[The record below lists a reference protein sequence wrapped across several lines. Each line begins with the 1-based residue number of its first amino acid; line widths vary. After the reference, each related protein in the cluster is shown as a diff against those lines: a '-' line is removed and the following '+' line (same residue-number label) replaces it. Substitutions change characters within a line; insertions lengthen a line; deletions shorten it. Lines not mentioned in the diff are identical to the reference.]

1 MTFGEEPTPEARERV
16 LAATEALHGA
26 GIAGLRNLHPAYA
39 SVLAICDPVAVA
51 PDAFEDEVRRCV
63 DAAAT
68 RVRAEPRIVEV
79 PTCYERD
86 VAPDLE
92 EVARLHG
99 LTPAEVARIHA
110 RGVVRRELPRI
121 RPRASLTS
129 TGCRSRSRLRGSRRP
144 RPRVPAG
151 SVAIGGRQTGIY
163 PFATPGGWR
172 LIGRT
177 PLAIFRADRDPPALL
192 RAGDRVRFVPIPASE
207 LERMSKP

>member
-1 MTFGEEPTPEARERV
+1 VTFGDEPTPEARERV

-51 PDAFEDEVRRCV
+51 PDAFEGEVRRCV
-63 DAAAT
+63 DAAAS
-68 RVRAEPRIVEV
+68 RVRAEPRTVEV

-92 EVARLHG
+92 EVARLHDV
-99 LTPAEVARIHA
+99 TPAEVARIHA
-110 RGVVRRELPRI
+110 AASYVVSFLGFVPGFPYLDGLPEALAT
-121 RPRASLTS
+121 PRLAT
-129 TGCRSRSRLRGSRRP
+129 P

-172 LIGRT
+172 IIGRT

-192 RAGDRVRFVPIPASE
+192 RAGDRVRFVPIPVSE
-207 LERMSKP
+207 LERMSNP